1 MKNAIKNLKAA
12 LINAEL
18 AYYATEEKPEAVEAC
33 RAISL
38 AEDLLQQAI
47 ENLESLKG

>member
-1 MKNAIKNLKAA
+1 MQNAIQNLKAA

-18 AYYATEEKPEAVEAC
+18 AYYATEGTPEAIEAC

-38 AEDLLQQAI
+38 SEDLLRAALVNL
-47 ENLESLKG
+47 ENLKG